1 MKITYENNTVTI
13 DTEVK
18 ASVLEDAKNGVLTLK
33 DDKGNDVF
41 ALAKVDS
48 PCAISQLT
56 EKVMPVNAVSA
67 EGNALLVAVMPTDVE
82 LKDIKKMYGA
92 ALVAAKN
99 AVPQIA
105 ADAIHFAEEVNALF
119 TEVAE

>member
-1 MKITYENNTVTI
+1 MKIAYENNTVTI

-48 PCAISQLT
+48 PCAISQLS
-56 EKVMPVNAVSA
+56 EKLMPVNAVSA
-67 EGNALLVAVMPTDVE
+67 DGEALLVAVMPTDVE
-82 LKDIKKMYGA
+82 LKDIKKMYTLFVVRSGWD
-92 ALVAAKN
+92 
-99 AVPQIA
+99 VP
-105 ADAIHFAEEVNALF
+105 
-119 TEVAE
+119 

>member
-41 ALAKVDS
+41 ALAKVNS

-56 EKVMPVNAVSA
+56 EKVMPVNAVST